1 MTLFRTLDETSPGD
15 GRIALGIEYHGGNY
29 FGWQRL
35 SHGPSVQGRLEQALS
50 RVAAGPVRVLCSGR
64 TDSGVHASRQIV
76 HFEAPAARSEKAWV
90 MGTNANL
97 PDDISVR
104 WARRM
109 PDDFHARFSARA
121 RRYRYLIANQAVPPA
136 LDSTRV
142 YWHRWPLDV
151 ESMHQAAQVLPGE
164 HDFSGYRAAGC
175 QSRTPWRHV
184 HFVEVRRFGPVVV
197 VDIQANAFLLHMVR
211 NIVGVLLSIGDGR
224 QPIAWARQ
232 VLEEGDR
239 TRSAA
244 TAPPHGLHFVDV
256 RYPDYELPEEP
267 LGPMLLYHTGEWT
280 GDRPLPEDA
289 WHRRSTPPLQSA
301 ETLDVE

>member
-1 MTLFRTLDETSPGD
+1 MGV
-15 GRIALGIEYHGGNY
+15 EYHGGDY

-50 RVAAGPVRVLCSGR
+50 RVAAQPVRVLCSGR
-64 TDSGVHASRQIV
+64 TDSGVHATRQIV
-76 HFEAPAARSEKAWV
+76 HFEAPVARSEKAWV

-97 PDDISVR
+97 PGDISVH

-121 RRYRYLIANQAVPPA
+121 RRYRYLIANQAIPPA
-136 LDSTRV
+136 LESAQV

-151 ESMHQAAQVLPGE
+151 AAMHQAAQVLVGE

-175 QSRTPWRHV
+175 QSSTPWRYV
-184 HFVEVRRFGPVVV
+184 HFVEVKRWGPMVV

-211 NIVGVLLSIGDGR
+211 NIVGVLLNIGDGR
-224 QPIAWARQ
+224 QPVTWSQQ
-232 VLEEGDR
+232 VLEQGDR
-239 TRSAA
+239 TRSSP

-256 RYPDYELPEEP
+256 RYPDYVLPEEP

-280 GDRPLPEDA
+280 GDRPLPADA
-289 WHRRSTPPLQSA
+289 RHRRSTPPPESA
-301 ETLDVE
+301 ETLNID